1 MTTLST
7 EKRDMSE
14 KPKRL
19 RREGFIPG
27 TVCGRDIEPIMIKTP
42 EKEAAQFIRDHKKGV
57 QVALDVEGKQINAIL
72 KEFSYNAL
80 KKQVENLDFQALA
93 KGEKISTSVE
103 IILKNEQ
110 FAKGSVNQELSEVHY
125 RAEAEHLVDTI
136 EIDFEKIP
144 DVRTMKVSD
153 LDIYKDKNITV
164 TTPGESTIFAV
175 TLGSAMPEEDADAE
189 TADAGAQA

>member
-57 QVALDVEGKQINAIL
+57 QVTLDVE
-72 KEFSYNAL
+72 
-80 KKQVENLDFQALA
+80 
-93 KGEKISTSVE
+93 
-103 IILKNEQ
+103 
-110 FAKGSVNQELSEVHY
+110 
-125 RAEAEHLVDTI
+125 
-136 EIDFEKIP
+136 
-144 DVRTMKVSD
+144 
-153 LDIYKDKNITV
+153 
-164 TTPGESTIFAV
+164 
-175 TLGSAMPEEDADAE
+175 
-189 TADAGAQA
+189 

>member
-1 MTTLST
+1 MTTLSA
-7 EKRDMSE
+7 EKRETGE

-27 TVCGRDIEPIMIKTP
+27 VVCGRDLKETVLIKIP
-42 EKEAAQFIRDHKKGV
+42 EKDAAQFIRDNKKGM
-57 QVALDVEGKQINAIL
+57 QVTLDVAGEKMKAIV
-72 KEFSYNAL
+72 KEYSYNAL

-93 KGEKISTSVE
+93 KGEKISTSAE
-103 IILKNEQ
+103 IVLKNEQ

-125 RAEAEHLVDTI
+125 RAEAEHLIDSIV
-136 EIDFEKIP
+136 IDFEKIP

-164 TTPGESTIFAV
+164 TTSGESTIFSV
-175 TLGSAMPEEDADAE
+175 TAGSALLDEDEEADEAE
-189 TADAGAQA
+189 E

>member
-1 MTTLST
+1 M
-7 EKRDMSE
+7 
-14 KPKRL
+14 
-19 RREGFIPG
+19 
-27 TVCGRDIEPIMIKTP
+27 
-42 EKEAAQFIRDHKKGV
+42 
-57 QVALDVEGKQINAIL
+57 
-72 KEFSYNAL
+72 
-80 KKQVENLDFQALA
+80 
-93 KGEKISTSVE
+93 
-103 IILKNEQ
+103 
-110 FAKGSVNQELSEVHY
+110 
-125 RAEAEHLVDTI
+125 DTI